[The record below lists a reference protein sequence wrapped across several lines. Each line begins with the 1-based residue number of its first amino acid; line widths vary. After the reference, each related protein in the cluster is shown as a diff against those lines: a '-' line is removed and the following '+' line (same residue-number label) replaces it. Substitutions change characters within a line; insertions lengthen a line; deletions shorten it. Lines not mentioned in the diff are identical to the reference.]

1 MKKEFTGLVDRIVS
15 LAPKPWLEGVCGV
28 LLNLPAN
35 APCKLLLKQIP
46 QTNNADLSHLFH
58 ELAELA
64 SRSMSWE
71 AMAWT
76 LKTAQALQ
84 QSWQAKQD
92 VELLWGGPAPPT
104 AVPARRIDQ
113 ALYDLIAG
121 ATREIILVTFAAT
134 KIQRLATALL
144 TAAERGVAVCLILE
158 FEHSSEGQLSF
169 DALRAFPPSLVAA
182 SKVYHWPLE
191 KRERNQLGRP
201 GKLHAKV
208 AIIDDT
214 VLVSSANLTDDAF
227 NRNLEMGALIKS
239 PDFLKSIE
247 TYLDELEEQDV
258 LVRTLNSN
266 YHIRDL

>member
-1 MKKEFTGLVDRIVS
+1 MQNEFAGIVERIVS
-15 LAPKPWLEGVCGV
+15 LAPKLWLEGACGV

-35 APCKLLLKQIP
+35 APCKAALKQIP

-64 SRSMSWE
+64 SRRMSWE

-84 QSWQAKQD
+84 GSWQAKQD
-92 VELLWGGPAPPT
+92 IELLWGGPAPPI

-121 ATREIILVTFAAT
+121 ATLEITLVTFAAA

-227 NRNLEMGALIKS
+227 SRNIECGVLVKS
-239 PDFLKSIE
+239 PDFLRS
-247 TYLDELEEQDV
+247 TRGYLEELRGRGV
-258 LVRTLNSN
+258 LVRV
-266 YHIRDL
+266 